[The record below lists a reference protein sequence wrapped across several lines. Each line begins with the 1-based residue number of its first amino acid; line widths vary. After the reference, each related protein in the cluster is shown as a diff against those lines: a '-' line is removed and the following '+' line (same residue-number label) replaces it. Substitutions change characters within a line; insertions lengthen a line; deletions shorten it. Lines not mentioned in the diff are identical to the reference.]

1 MIPQI
6 NFENYWRTQMK
17 LYRLTNVKFAVDVIY
32 FRVNLELITYY
43 LKKNNL
49 IYVWA
54 DSVYYL
60 TQQRINR
67 GEVKCEVYSLGFD
80 IENSTE

>member
-1 MIPQI
+1 
-6 NFENYWRTQMK
+6 MK

-43 LKKNNL
+43 LKKNKP